1 MEPYDFEQYHALV
14 EHSPTMVWRT
24 GLDARHNYFNATWL
38 TFTGRTLQQEL
49 NAGWTEGVHPDDLG
63 PCLTLHL
70 DRFERRQAFETEYRL
85 LRHDGVYRYI
95 LVRGVPYK
103 DSAGAF
109 AGFIGSGI
117 DVDDRRR
124 RQAVSGDDEFFE
136 MSLDMLCVAGFDGY
150 LKRLNPSWIK
160 TLGWTPEE
168 LMSRPSIEFVHPED
182 RAATLAARERLT
194 VGVPLRALI
203 NRYLCKD
210 GTYRWLEWRSVGH
223 VDRGLVYGVAR
234 DVTEQKEAQHVLR
247 ELTESLTTTL
257 NSLAEG
263 VIATDANATVARMN
277 PVAEKL
283 TGWTLGDAKGKP
295 LHQVFR
301 IVDPDTRVTAASPAD
316 RPLREG
322 VAVAWANH
330 TLLLGRDATELP
342 IASSCAPMKNADGSV
357 SGAVLVFRD
366 MSTEQKA
373 KAAQEQLQ
381 RQLIAADR
389 MVSVGTLAAGVAHE
403 INNPL
408 TYVKANLHL
417 LVKEMRKPG
426 TEPSAAPMAEWAE
439 WALEAQ
445 QGTERIQKIVRELKS
460 FSRVEAERRAV
471 IDVRPVLELSISMAF
486 GEIRHRARLVKD
498 YGEIPLVEADDA
510 RLGQVFVNL
519 LVNAAQA
526 LPEGGV
532 DTHEIRIVTSTDAMG
547 RAVVEVQDTGPGI
560 PAHVIGRVFD
570 PFFTTKPVG
579 VGTGLGLSIC
589 HNIVTSLGGQITA
602 SNQEGRGAIFRV
614 ALPAVPVNR

>member
-1 MEPYDFEQYHALV
+1 
-14 EHSPTMVWRT
+14 
-24 GLDARHNYFNATWL
+24 
-38 TFTGRTLQQEL
+38 
-49 NAGWTEGVHPDDLG
+49 
-63 PCLTLHL
+63 
-70 DRFERRQAFETEYRL
+70 
-85 LRHDGVYRYI
+85 
-95 LVRGVPYK
+95 
-103 DSAGAF
+103 
-109 AGFIGSGI
+109 
-117 DVDDRRR
+117 
-124 RQAVSGDDEFFE
+124 
-136 MSLDMLCVAGFDGY
+136 
-150 LKRLNPSWIK
+150 
-160 TLGWTPEE
+160 
-168 LMSRPSIEFVHPED
+168 
-182 RAATLAARERLT
+182 
-194 VGVPLRALI
+194 
-203 NRYLCKD
+203 
-210 GTYRWLEWRSVGH
+210 
-223 VDRGLVYGVAR
+223 
-234 DVTEQKEAQHVLR
+234 
-247 ELTESLTTTL
+247 
-257 NSLAEG
+257 
-263 VIATDANATVARMN
+263 
-277 PVAEKL
+277 
-283 TGWTLGDAKGKP
+283 
-295 LHQVFR
+295 
-301 IVDPDTRVTAASPAD
+301 
-316 RPLREG
+316 
-322 VAVAWANH
+322 
-330 TLLLGRDATELP
+330 
-342 IASSCAPMKNADGSV
+342 MKNADGSV